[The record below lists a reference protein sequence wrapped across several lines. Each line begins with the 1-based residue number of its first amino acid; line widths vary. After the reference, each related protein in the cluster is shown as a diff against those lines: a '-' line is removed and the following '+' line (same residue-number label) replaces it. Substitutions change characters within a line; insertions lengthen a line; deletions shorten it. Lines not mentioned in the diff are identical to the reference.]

1 MIWILNLGAHGRLLG
16 EGDIGVEP
24 EGREGACPAVSG
36 GRTFQAE
43 GETNT
48 EASKQECALLFRT
61 K

>member
-1 MIWILNLGAHGRLLG
+1 MLGAHGRLLG

>member
-1 MIWILNLGAHGRLLG
+1 MLGAHGRLLG

-43 GETNT
+43 ESADVEVGKVG
-48 EASKQECALLFRT
+48 SVLK